1 MSMQAVVGVPV
12 REQDVPVV
20 AARSLTSR
28 SPCTDS
34 ALPLARPSIS
44 SAEALAALTGRLGYP
59 AGLARQMIASSESM
73 PYRFWIVDNSGSMQ
87 TPDGKRLVE
96 DARGKKVAVGAT
108 RWEELTQVVLQTA
121 EVAAAVGARVDFHL
135 LNSIGPQPQFMTLVT
150 EAAAAADTLPVS
162 SLCTVD
168 QMRQTLR
175 SITPGGRT
183 PLTNSVEL
191 INASIQ
197 SVAPRLA
204 AAGQKAVVVIAT
216 DGLPDDPRTFL
227 AALQALQTL
236 PVWVVVRLCTS
247 DDSVVEYWNDLDA
260 RLEAPLE
267 VLDDEVGEAKEVHA
281 AGNTWLTYAPQL
293 QLARQFGMR
302 SKLFDLIDENR
313 LLPSQVAIFCDEL
326 FDCGP
331 LPEPEL
337 GLPAFRAAVD
347 ARQAKVPLVFDPIRH
362 RMQPWIDTRKIG
374 AGKSASCA
382 VM

>member
-1 MSMQAVVGVPV
+1 
-12 REQDVPVV
+12 
-20 AARSLTSR
+20 
-28 SPCTDS
+28 
-34 ALPLARPSIS
+34 
-44 SAEALAALTGRLGYP
+44 
-59 AGLARQMIASSESM
+59 
-73 PYRFWIVDNSGSMQ
+73 
-87 TPDGKRLVE
+87 
-96 DARGKKVAVGAT
+96 
-108 RWEELTQVVLQTA
+108 
-121 EVAAAVGARVDFHL
+121 
-135 LNSIGPQPQFMTLVT
+135 
-150 EAAAAADTLPVS
+150 
-162 SLCTVD
+162 
-168 QMRQTLR
+168 
-175 SITPGGRT
+175 
-183 PLTNSVEL
+183 
-191 INASIQ
+191 
-197 SVAPRLA
+197 
-204 AAGQKAVVVIAT
+204 
-216 DGLPDDPRTFL
+216 
-227 AALQALQTL
+227 
-236 PVWVVVRLCTS
+236 VWVVVRLCTS

-347 ARQAKVPLVFDPIRH
+347 AQQAKVPLVFDPIRH